1 MTNYKHILIL
11 LFSFSA
17 AVFAPAN
24 AQEKYSAVL
33 AQSKQLSPYE
43 AIYLL
48 MDYQQ
53 WKPEMPAVYYELGN
67 LTYDLLPTRDPLHHY
82 TELSTLLYRSRLF
95 YGNCLHFANDQKLP
109 GWQFEELANGQK
121 KIEYEQLDKF
131 IRPRLAEVQR
141 QQIACDS
148 IHRSFVRMTERY
160 NRCRTLFADF
170 LSRYT
175 REKTAHLHLQ
185 PEEQQTLLALQKA
198 ADSLDTDIA
207 QYQGALTL
215 QPIPGYAP
223 TFRKESIV
231 LYRLDGLTYTDFLQN
246 DIVIWD
252 YSRWV
257 SAFLNEQHEVYD
269 VLYTDIERELKN
281 LRVQVAQY
289 EAGKTIQG
297 RIDASLIGRCD
308 RLELATPQVDSVRA
322 MQQTV
327 LNGVAEQTI
336 AQSAA
341 PKTIREMIPLLQVAA
356 ERSQATPDSAIL
368 KMNDQLIAFAQP
380 LRIQQQPTYT
390 HPISGDIIRYETMP
404 GEEVF
409 CLLPDERGYRC
420 VLIDEEGATC
430 VRQLTRELGVQRR
443 PLRRPEEKPLLFSKI
458 PGNSWV
464 LITDKNVYYLP

>member
-1 MTNYKHILIL
+1 MTNIKHILFL
-11 LFSFSA
+11 LFSLCA
-17 AVFAPAN
+17 AVFSPAN
-24 AQEKYSAVL
+24 AQEKYSVVL

-53 WKPEMPAVYYELGN
+53 WKPELPGVYYELGN

-82 TELSTLLYRSRLF
+82 SELSTLLYRSRLF
-95 YGNCLHFANDQKLP
+95 YGNCLHFAKDQKLP
-109 GWQFEELANGQK
+109 GWQFAEIAYNDK
-121 KIEYEQLDKF
+121 RIEYDQLERY
-131 IRPRLAEVQR
+131 IRPRLEEVQR

-148 IHRSFVRMTERY
+148 IHHSFVRMTERY

-175 REKTAHLHLQ
+175 REKTAHLRLL
-185 PEEQQTLLALQKA
+185 PEEQQTLLALQQA

-215 QPIPGYAP
+215 QPVPGYAP
-223 TFRKESIV
+223 SFRKEAIV

-257 SAFLNEQHEVYD
+257 TAFLREQHEIYD
-269 VLYTDIERELKN
+269 ALYTDMQRELKN
-281 LRVQVAQY
+281 LRTQVTQY
-289 EAGKTIQG
+289 QAGLPIQG
-297 RIDASLIGRCD
+297 RIDAALIGRCD
-308 RLELATPQVDSVRA
+308 RLELANAQVDSIRA

-327 LNGVAEQTI
+327 RNGLAEQTI
-336 AQSAA
+336 TRSEA
-341 PKTIREMIPLLQVAA
+341 PKTLREMIPLLQVAA
-356 ERSQATPDSAIL
+356 ERRQATPDSAIL
-368 KMNDQLIAFAQP
+368 RMNEQLIAFAQP

-390 HPISGDIIRYETMP
+390 NPVSGDIIRYETIP

-420 VLIDEEGATC
+420 VIIDEEGATC
-430 VRQLTRELGVQRR
+430 VLQLNRERFVQKR
-443 PLRRPEEKPLLFSKI
+443 PLRRMDEKPMFFSKI
-458 PGNSWV
+458 PGNNWV
-464 LITDKNVYYLP
+464 LITDKNIYYLP